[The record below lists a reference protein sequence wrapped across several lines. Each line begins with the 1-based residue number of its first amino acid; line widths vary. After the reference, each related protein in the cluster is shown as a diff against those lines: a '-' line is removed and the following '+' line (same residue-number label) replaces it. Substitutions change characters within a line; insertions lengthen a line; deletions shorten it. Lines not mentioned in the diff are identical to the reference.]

1 MRHIMKTGL
10 LFLLAAAL
18 LLSVSLAEV
27 DVLSE
32 REKAVRLADR
42 ALEEKYGIT
51 QLTQEYFGRETAEKT
66 GGIYIVKYTGE
77 PYLGY
82 VLGDY
87 RVVVEN
93 GQVTEISWTHDGEDT
108 SGGLAAEAWGQE
120 QLMEMLR
127 LNQETGDT
135 TLFAGKAE
143 AIGKR
148 HGYVIDNDLTGDSD
162 SKTVAEGRET
172 KYGWE
177 IWATTNRDFEDIF
190 EIAKQGIIAA
200 YELSD
205 EQAAQLEILNE
216 IEDAEWDCYYF
227 HKLPCYRVIVGLDD
241 GEEKD
246 VLPNGLVYTEKEGVY
261 YVYVNLLT
269 GLVEE
274 IFTNAGIGGNG

>member
-1 MRHIMKTGL
+1 MKQIMRTGF
-10 LFLLAAAL
+10 LFVLAAVL
-18 LLSVSLAEV
+18 LLSVSLAEG

-51 QLTQEYFGRETAEKT
+51 QLTQEYFGRNTEEKT
-66 GGIYIVKYTGE
+66 GGVYIVKYTGE

-93 GQVTEISWTHDGEDT
+93 GQVTEVSWTHDGEDT
-108 SGGLAAEAWGQE
+108 SGGLDAEAWGQE
-120 QLMEMLR
+120 QLMEMLK
-127 LNQETGDT
+127 LNQELGDT
-135 TLFAGKAE
+135 TGFAGKAE
-143 AIGKR
+143 AIGKQ

-162 SKTVAEGRET
+162 SQTTTRGMET
-172 KYGWE
+172 KEGWE
-177 IWATTNRDFEDIF
+177 VWAKTNRDFEEIF

-205 EQAAQLEILNE
+205 EQAAQLEVLNE

-227 HKLPCYRVIVGLDD
+227 HKIPCYRVIVALDD

-246 VLPNGLVYTEKEGVY
+246 VLPNGDVYTEKEGVY
-261 YVYVNLLT
+261 YAYVNLNT

-274 IFTNAGIGGNG
+274 IFSNAGIGGNG